1 MIQITASHADRS
13 DLEVARGH
21 APSPIQSMNLQI
33 PLRRTTA
40 GVALVS
46 AHALRPAIEH
56 PVVKICC
63 KLPFLIEF
71 N

>member
-1 MIQITASHADRS
+1 MIQITAPHADRS

-21 APSPIQSMNLQI
+21 AQSPIQSMNLQI

-56 PVVKICC
+56 QFVKIYY
-63 KLPFLIEF
+63 KFPFMTESI
-71 N
+71 